1 MTFYVKFHSE
11 KLEMPEYIGPFS
23 SSEDAEDYADHQN
36 NGLALNGVPGW
47 VSSYAVV

>member
-1 MTFYVKFHSE
+1 MTYYVLFQSE
-11 KLEMPEYIGPFS
+11 KLEMPEYIGPFC

-47 VSSYAVV
+47 VASYSVV